1 MNILNLMSHTQK
13 NSNSNDL
20 KNIGKL
26 NKILEQE
33 HNIDDIINKLLQAR
47 KYMIL
52 CYLIYLT

>member
-1 MNILNLMSHTQK
+1 MSHTQK